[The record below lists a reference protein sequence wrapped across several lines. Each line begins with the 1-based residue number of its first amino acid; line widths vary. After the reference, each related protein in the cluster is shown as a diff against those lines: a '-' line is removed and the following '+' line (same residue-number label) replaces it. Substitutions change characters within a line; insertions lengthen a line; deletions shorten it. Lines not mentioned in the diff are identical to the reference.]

1 MLSQITTLFSH
12 LRLNNTNYLSC
23 QRRDNMW
30 GKVKLDF
37 TGLPSGVLTIYFNFG
52 ISNQLT

>member
-1 MLSQITTLFSH
+1 MLSQITTFSH

-30 GKVKLDF
+30 GKVQLDF
-37 TGLPSGVLTIYFNFG
+37 TGPPSVVPTIYFNFG
-52 ISNQLT
+52 NSNQLT